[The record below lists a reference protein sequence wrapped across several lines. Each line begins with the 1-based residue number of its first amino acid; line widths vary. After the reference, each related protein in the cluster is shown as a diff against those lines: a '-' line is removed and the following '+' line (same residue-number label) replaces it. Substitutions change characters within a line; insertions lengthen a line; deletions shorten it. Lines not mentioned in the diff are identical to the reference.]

1 MNFHIVLLFI
11 HFFLVT
17 LKAHDNQVRNI
28 MLIGRTGN
36 GKSTLA
42 NVLLNKN
49 DEFEEVFK
57 ESSGSISGTKDIQ
70 NEVLKVKS
78 GNKYVKY
85 RIIDTV
91 GLGENNITI
100 QEMLKKIAKTI
111 PFVDEGL
118 HRIFFVIRN
127 RFTENEKKA
136 YLLKESIFDNEVVKY
151 TTIINPWFSDF
162 ENETACKDDGLKIKN
177 ENQELADFIKS
188 TRIIHVN
195 TLPLKGSSY
204 IVNAHKKARKASRQ
218 KLLAHL
224 NNCQGTYHPSNL
236 NIFKEQVWDYLSEE
250 EISLRRELENERKLR
265 IKLEEEERRLRR
277 ELEEKEVQKRE
288 LEDKERMR
296 RRLLEKEERIRRREL
311 EEEEKRLRK
320 ELKEKETKIR
330 ELETIPYV
338 RVLSILG
345 SIGGAMLS
353 GVSGAVLGAV
363 IGVGLETAVTD
374 FMKYINI

>member
-1 MNFHIVLLFI
+1 
-11 HFFLVT
+11 
-17 LKAHDNQVRNI
+17 

-70 NEVLKVKS
+70 NEVFKVKS

-91 GLGENNITI
+91 GL
-100 QEMLKKIAKTI
+100 
-111 PFVDEGL
+111 
-118 HRIFFVIRN
+118 
-127 RFTENEKKA
+127 A
-136 YLLKESIFDNEVVKY
+136 YNLLKESIFDNEVVKY

-224 NNCQGTYHPSNL
+224 NNCKGRNKSKKR
-236 NIFKEQVWDYLSEE
+236 IRK
-250 EISLRRELENERKLR
+250 RKKLR

-296 RRLLEKEERIRRREL
+296 RRILEKEERIRRREL

-363 IGVGLETAVTD
+363 I
-374 FMKYINI
+374 